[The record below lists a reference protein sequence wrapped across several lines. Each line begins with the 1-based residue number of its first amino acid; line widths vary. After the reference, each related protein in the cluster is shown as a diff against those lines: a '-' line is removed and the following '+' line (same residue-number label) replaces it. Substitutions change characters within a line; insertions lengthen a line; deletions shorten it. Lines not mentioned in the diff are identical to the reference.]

1 MTVHAKKTSLIKTI
15 LIAVTAFLLTSC
27 RTNITFEMHADGSVR
42 TEIIAEDDRDTM
54 REINQTCSGLHTGIK
69 PLAKFIKHGKM
80 EDITSPG
87 GHIKCRLTSTE
98 QIADEM
104 KLIDEGKTYK
114 IHVTPSNIKKYPE
127 GAFTATSTI
136 IMPGKV
142 LKTTVGKIDGNK
154 VVIEG
159 LDYSVQG
166 FTIVSEKS
174 GGTSQS
180 SPSASRT
187 SNPTTDDGTGAKP
200 PSRNDSGD
208 GFPAWGWG
216 LVGVGVLAVI
226 AGAWLVLGR
235 KRRTVHAPT
244 TEPAQR
250 PGGPS
255 TLAQQAQPYAP
266 GQQATNPT
274 PYPHNAQAAPPSG
287 YGYNAPP
294 TTPPQAPPL
303 DHTQDD
309 DPNARYRPR

>member
-15 LIAVTAFLLTSC
+15 LIAVTAFVLTGC
-27 RTNITFEMHADGSVR
+27 RTDITIEMHADGSVR

-54 REINQTCSGLHTGIK
+54 RKINQTCAGLHTGIK
-69 PLAKFIKHGKM
+69 PLAKFIKNGKM
-80 EDITSPG
+80 EDITPPG
-87 GHIKCRLTSTE
+87 GHLKCRLTSTE

-159 LDYSVQG
+159 LNYSVQG

-187 SNPTTDDGTGAKP
+187 SNPTTNDGTGAKP

-216 LVGVGVLAVI
+216 LAGGGVLAVV
-226 AGAWLVLGR
+226 AGAWLILGR
-235 KRRTVHAPT
+235 RQRAAHAPT
-244 TEPAQR
+244 TGPSQA
-250 PGGPS
+250 PVVPS
-255 TLAQQAQPYAP
+255 TLAQQARPYAP
-266 GQQATNPT
+266 GQQATNPP
-274 PYPHNAQAAPPSG
+274 PYPHNNAQAAPPSG
-287 YGYNAPP
+287 YGHNAPP
-294 TTPPQAPPL
+294 TPPQTPNT
-303 DHTQDD
+303 DHTN
-309 DPNARYRPR
+309 DPDTRYRPR

>member
-1 MTVHAKKTSLIKTI
+1 MTVHAKKTSLIKAI
-15 LIAVTAFLLTSC
+15 LIAFTAFLLSAC
-27 RTNITFEMHADGSVR
+27 RTDITIEMHADGSVQ
-42 TEIIAEDDRDTM
+42 TEMIAEDDLDTM
-54 REINQTCSGLHTGIK
+54 RKINQTCSGLHTGIK

-104 KLIDEGKTYK
+104 KLIDEGTTYK

-127 GAFTATSTI
+127 SKLNATTTI

-142 LKTTVGKIDGNK
+142 LKSTVGKIDGNK
-154 VVIEG
+154 VVIKG
-159 LDYSVQG
+159 LEYSVQG

-180 SPSASRT
+180 SPSASHT
-187 SNPTTDDGTGAKP
+187 SNPATNNGTGAKP
-200 PSRNDSGD
+200 PSRNNSGD
-208 GFPAWGWG
+208 SFPAWGWG
-216 LVGVGVLAVI
+216 LAGGILAVI
-226 AGAWLVLGR
+226 AGAWLVHGR
-235 KRRTVHAPT
+235 KRRAAQAPT

-250 PGGPS
+250 PGSPS
-255 TLAQQAQPYAP
+255 TLAQQARPYAP
-266 GQQATNPT
+266 GPQTTNPT

-294 TTPPQAPPL
+294 TPPQARPPV
-303 DHTQDD
+303 QDD
-309 DPNARYRPR
+309 PDARYRPR

>member
-1 MTVHAKKTSLIKTI
+1 MTVHAKKTSLIKAI
-15 LIAVTAFLLTSC
+15 LIAFTAFLLSAC
-27 RTNITFEMHADGSVR
+27 RTDITIEMHTDGSVQ
-42 TEIIAEDDRDTM
+42 TEMIAEDDLDTM
-54 REINQTCSGLHTGIK
+54 RKINQTCSGLHTSIK

-104 KLIDEGKTYK
+104 KLIDEGTTYK

-127 GAFTATSTI
+127 SKLNATTTI

-142 LKTTVGKIDGNK
+142 LKSTVGKIDGNK
-154 VVIEG
+154 VVIKG
-159 LDYSVQG
+159 LEYSVQG

-180 SPSASRT
+180 SPSASHT
-187 SNPTTDDGTGAKP
+187 SNPATNNGTGAKP
-200 PSRNDSGD
+200 PSRNNSGD
-208 GFPAWGWG
+208 SFPAWGWG
-216 LVGVGVLAVI
+216 LAGGILAVI
-226 AGAWLVLGR
+226 AGAWLVHGR
-235 KRRTVHAPT
+235 KRRAAQAPT

-250 PGGPS
+250 PGSPS
-255 TLAQQAQPYAP
+255 TLAQQARPYAP
-266 GQQATNPT
+266 GPQTTNPT

-294 TTPPQAPPL
+294 TPPQARPPV
-303 DHTQDD
+303 QDD
-309 DPNARYRPR
+309 PDARYRPR

>member
-15 LIAVTAFLLTSC
+15 LIAVTAFVLTGC
-27 RTNITFEMHADGSVR
+27 RTNITIEMHADGSVR
-42 TEIIAEDDRDTM
+42 TEIITEDDRDTM
-54 REINQTCSGLHTGIK
+54 REINQTCAGLHTGIK
-69 PLAKFIKHGKM
+69 PLAKFIAYGKM
-80 EDITSPG
+80 EDITPPG
-87 GHIKCRLTSTE
+87 GHLKCRLTSTE

-104 KLIDEGKTYK
+104 KLIDEGTTYK

-174 GGTSQS
+174 GGTSQP

-216 LVGVGVLAVI
+216 LAGGGILAVI

-235 KRRTVHAPT
+235 KRRTVQAPT
-244 TEPAQR
+244 TSPNQA
-250 PGGPS
+250 PVVPS

-274 PYPHNAQAAPPSG
+274 HYPRNNTQAAPPSG

-294 TTPPQAPPL
+294 PPPQAPTP
-303 DHTQDD
+303 DHTQDHPD
-309 DPNARYRPR
+309 TRYRPR

>member
-1 MTVHAKKTSLIKTI
+1 MTVHAKKTSLIRAI
-15 LIAVTAFLLTSC
+15 LIALTAFLLSAC
-27 RTNITFEMHADGSVR
+27 RTDITIEMHTDGSVQ
-42 TEIIAEDDRDTM
+42 TEMIAEDDLDTM
-54 REINQTCSGLHTGIK
+54 RKINQTCSGLHTSIK

-104 KLIDEGKTYK
+104 KLIDEGTTYK

-127 GAFTATSTI
+127 SKLNATTTI

-142 LKTTVGKIDGNK
+142 LKSTVGKIDGNK
-154 VVIEG
+154 VVIKG
-159 LDYSVQG
+159 LEYSVQG

-216 LVGVGVLAVI
+216 LAGGGVLAVI

-255 TLAQQAQPYAP
+255 TLTQQAQPYARS
-266 GQQATNPT
+266 QQATNPT
-274 PYPHNAQAAPPSG
+274 HYPDNNAQAAPPSG
-287 YGYNAPP
+287 YDYNAPP
-294 TTPPQAPPL
+294 TSPQAPNP
-303 DHTQDD
+303 DHTHH
-309 DPNARYRPR
+309 DPDTRYRPR